1 MIEAPVIPEQNQVD
15 FNKRLLFL
23 YETGVM
29 DIVHLVSREHERLN
43 DETSWQFPGRQYH
56 GFREVRMIVSKPH
69 TTDDGIEIKLIHLMY
84 DGSSLRISAK
94 NSRTFNL
101 PIGIDI
107 EEETRDN
114 ISEAIQ

>member
-1 MIEAPVIPEQNQVD
+1 
-15 FNKRLLFL
+15 
-23 YETGVM
+23 
-29 DIVHLVSREHERLN
+29 
-43 DETSWQFPGRQYH
+43 
-56 GFREVRMIVSKPH
+56 
-69 TTDDGIEIKLIHLMY
+69 MY

-114 ISEAIQ
+114 ISEAIQAAFQTPQVIFISNKDLYSSD